1 MNNYQKT
8 NFAFI
13 GSNIFNA
20 ALWAMYSLLV
30 FIFYK
35 DLHASAWQITLL
47 ISIKPAVA
55 IFSFYWSSFLDKRP
69 DLLKS
74 NIFWATFVGFFPC
87 FFFPF
92 IDNIWYYIFAYATYM
107 MSIRAIIPG
116 WMEILKIN
124 VPKELR
130 SKVFSHGSSTNYLA
144 GLLFPIVA
152 ATWMDSDVSMWR
164 WLFPASALS
173 SFLGLFLLLKIPI
186 DHTPP
191 SGSEH
196 IPEPFSFTNSLI
208 KPWKGFWQLMKDR
221 PDFAHF
227 QWIFMFGGLGI
238 MIMQPALPQYFI
250 EVLNLSYKEL
260 AIAFSICK
268 GVGFAATSR
277 FWAMLMNK
285 MNLYSLTSIVTLC
298 AGVFPFMIMAAESHW
313 LWVFMAYL
321 LYGMMQAGSELS
333 WNLSGPI
340 FAKEQDSST
349 FSGVNVMLVGIRGCI
364 GPTIGAYLVVMT
376 NTFTPLFIGAFSCI
390 VASGYAL
397 YCSKRFAEEALSHN
411 LSLPTEPTG

>member
-1 MNNYQKT
+1 MDNYKKT

-13 GSNIFNA
+13 GSNVFNA
-20 ALWAMYSLLV
+20 ALWAMYSLLI

-92 IDNIWYYIFAYATYM
+92 IDNIWFYIFAYAAYM

-124 VPKELR
+124 VPAELR

-144 GLLFPIVA
+144 GLLFPIAA
-152 ATWMDSDVSMWR
+152 ATWMDTDVSMWR

-173 SFLGLFLLLKIPI
+173 SFLGLFLLLRIPI
-186 DHTPP
+186 DTTLRTPE
-191 SGSEH
+191 SLDTR
-196 IPEPFSFTNSLI
+196 FSFKNSLI
-208 KPWKGFWQLMKDR
+208 KPWKGFWILMKQR

-238 MIMQPALPQYFI
+238 MIMQPALPQFFI
-250 EVLNLSYKEL
+250 EVLKLSYTEL

-268 GVGFAATSR
+268 GLGFALTSR
-277 FWAMLMNK
+277 FWANLMNRI
-285 MNLYSLTSIVTLC
+285 NLYSLTSIVTLC
-298 AGVFPFMIMAAESHW
+298 AGIFPFLIMAAETHW
-313 LWVFMAYL
+313 LWVFGAYL

-376 NTFTPLFIGAFSCI
+376 NTFTPLMIGALFCFF
-390 VASGYAL
+390 AAGYAL
-397 YCSKRFAEEALSHN
+397 YCSKKFAS
-411 LSLPTEPTG
+411 EPLVAPIISIDS